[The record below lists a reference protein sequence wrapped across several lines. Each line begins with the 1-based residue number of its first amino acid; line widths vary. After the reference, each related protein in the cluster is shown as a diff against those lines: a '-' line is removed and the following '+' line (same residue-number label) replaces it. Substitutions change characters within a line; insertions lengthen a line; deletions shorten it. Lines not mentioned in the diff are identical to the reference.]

1 MPLTKLEHY
10 LVISDDIE
18 ATRRFYCDAL
28 GMRVGFRPELEFDG
42 YWLYV
47 GDVPCIHVAERHSYA
62 RYLDAVGIPMSSGE
76 RGSGMVDH
84 VAFNGTD
91 FDGMAERLRALGI
104 EAHRNDVADIGLKQ
118 LFLVDPSGI
127 KIELNFMERPRGG
140 ASSATSASEP

>member
-1 MPLTKLEHY
+1 MALTKLEHY

-18 ATRRFYCDAL
+18 ATRRFYSEAL

-42 YWLYV
+42 YWIYL
-47 GDVPCIHVAERHSYA
+47 GEVPCIHVAERRSYA
-62 RYLDAVGIPMSSGE
+62 RYLEAVGIPMSSGE

-91 FDGMAERLRALGI
+91 FDGMLERLERLGI
-104 EAHRNDVADIGLKQ
+104 EAHRNDVDEIGLRQ

-127 KIELNFMERPRGG
+127 KIELNFMEKR
-140 ASSATSASEP
+140 AE

>member
-47 GDVPCIHVAERHSYA
+47 GDVPCIHIGERVSYA
-62 RYLDAVGIPMSSGE
+62 RYLESMGIPMSSGE
-76 RGSGMVDH
+76 PGSGMVDH
-84 VAFNGTD
+84 VAFNGTG
-91 FDGMAERLRALGI
+91 FDDMLDRLRALGVD
-104 EAHRNDVADIGLKQ
+104 AHANYVDEIGLRQ
-118 LFLVDPSGI
+118 LFLLDPSGI
-127 KIELNFMERPRGG
+127 KVELNFFEKR
-140 ASSATSASEP
+140 AD

>member
-91 FDGMAERLRALGI
+91 FDAMAARLRALGI

-140 ASSATSASEP
+140 A